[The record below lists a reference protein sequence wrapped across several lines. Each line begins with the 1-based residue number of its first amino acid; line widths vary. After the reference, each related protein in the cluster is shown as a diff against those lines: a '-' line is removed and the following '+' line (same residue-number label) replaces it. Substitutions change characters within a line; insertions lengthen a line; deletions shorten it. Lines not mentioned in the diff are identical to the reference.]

1 MKFLCVPCDEPM
13 QVMESGSPDEVGS
26 MTVVFGCPRCDHS
39 TAMLT
44 NAGET
49 QLVQSLGV
57 RIGPA
62 NGPAGPL
69 AHLRVNLAQ
78 GRADA
83 VQPDEETSEPV
94 WTPAALQRL
103 NAAPPFVQPMIRQTY
118 TDYARQHSLR
128 EITPEVM
135 DAARQA
141 LGMG

>member
-1 MKFLCVPCDEPM
+1 MKFLCIPCDEPM
-13 QVMESGSPDEVGS
+13 QVVESGTPDEAGS
-26 MTVVFGCPRCDHS
+26 MTVIFRCPHCDHT

-49 QLVQSLGV
+49 QLVRSLGV
-57 RIGPA
+57 RIGPKTSSTA
-62 NGPAGPL
+62 PL
-69 AHLRVNLAQ
+69 EHLRTSLAQ
-78 GRADA
+78 DRADA
-83 VQPDEETSEPV
+83 LQTEEEEAEPV
-94 WTPAALQRL
+94 WTPAALERL

-118 TDYARQHSLR
+118 TDYARQHGLR

>member
-13 QVMESGSPDEVGS
+13 QVVESGSPDDAGS
-26 MTVVFGCPRCDHS
+26 LTVVFRCPRCGHD

-57 RIGPA
+57 RIGPPKA
-62 NGPAGPL
+62 PAGPL
-69 AHLRVNLAQ
+69 AHLRANLAQ
-78 GRADA
+78 ARSDA
-83 VQPDEETSEPV
+83 VHADEEASEPV
-94 WTPAALQRL
+94 WTPQALQRL
-103 NAAPPFVQPMIRQTY
+103 SAAPLFVQPMIRQAY
-118 TDYARQHSLR
+118 TDYARQRGLG

-141 LGMG
+141 LGTG